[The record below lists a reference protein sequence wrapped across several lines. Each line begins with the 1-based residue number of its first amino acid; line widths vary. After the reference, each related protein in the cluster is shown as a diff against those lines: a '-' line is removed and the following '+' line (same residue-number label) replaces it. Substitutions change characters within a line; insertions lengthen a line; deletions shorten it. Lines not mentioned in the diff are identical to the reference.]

1 MPKTNSKLLAKK
13 IIASNNY
20 MVLSS
25 SNSLGVPWICILAY
39 AYDEKYNFYFVSMNN
54 AKHVKQIKDRLDAA
68 VAIFDSRQLIMKGVG
83 LQIEGKCIKVKDK
96 KNIKEALG
104 VIFSR
109 KWPYGIFYED
119 SKQHFVKLLKKNVYS
134 VFCFT
139 PKRVWIN
146 DPNSDLDQRLEVNL
160 K

>member
-1 MPKTNSKLLAKK
+1 MSTTDINRLAKE
-13 IIASNNY
+13 IITSNNY
-20 MVLSS
+20 MILSS
-25 SNSLGVPWICILAY
+25 ANNLGIPWICILAY
-39 AYDEKYNFYFVSMNN
+39 AYDQKYNFYFVSMNN
-54 AKHVKQIKDRLDAA
+54 AKHVQQIGEHSDVA

-83 LQIEGKCIKVKDK
+83 LQIEGKCYRVDDK
-96 KNIKEALG
+96 KAMGALE

-109 KWPYGIFYED
+109 KWPYGVFHKN
-119 SKQHFVKLLKKNVYS
+119 SKQIFVKLLKKNIYS

-146 DPNSDLDQRLEVNL
+146 DPNSDVDQRLEVNL